1 MVAVDMINDFHKKDK
16 VENKGQEKGIN
27 KKEKEEDLDKE
38 LMVRK
43 LRSTPEKSTT
53 GAKSVEDSVEVKT
66 SSLEDENN
74 VLCEH
79 PKFKNGCEARL
90 KWKKGIIPEDC
101 SIEEYND
108 KIGNKFFKRAVIQ
121 LDDSTRNTC
130 LEIDVLENEENA
142 WNEKV
147 ENIYIFVRD
156 GKIMK
161 IGGTRT
167 GMKARWNSYL
177 CGHCVRERKKL
188 NGIAY
193 PGKMSVTNAYLYH
206 TIEDDILSN
215 NSLWEIWCWKLP
227 KISLI
232 TEILDEKIDLVP
244 QVYHIY
250 ESKCMNKFKSI
261 TDHIPQ
267 FSKNCDPNYKN
278 K

>member
-1 MVAVDMINDFHKKDK
+1 VKVILLLNDYNIIMP
-16 VENKGQEKGIN
+16 VST
-27 KKEKEEDLDKE
+27 
-38 LMVRK
+38 
-43 LRSTPEKSTT
+43 RSNPEKSTT
-53 GAKSVEDSVEVKT
+53 DEKSVDDCVENKT
-66 SSLEDENN
+66 SSSKDGNN

-79 PKFKNGCEARL
+79 SKFKNGCEARQH
-90 KWKKGIIPEDC
+90 WKKKINTEDC
-101 SIEEYND
+101 SIEEYN
-108 KIGNKFFKRAVIQ
+108 KKVGNKFSKRAVIQ

-130 LEIDVLENEENA
+130 LQVDVLKNEKNA

-167 GMKARWNSYL
+167 GMKARWTSYL
-177 CGHCVRERKKL
+177 CGHCVRERKKS
-188 NGIAY
+188 NGKHY

-206 TIEDDILSN
+206 TIEEDILSN

-244 QVYHIY
+244 QVYHIF

-261 TDHIPQ
+261 TGHIPQ
-267 FSKNCDPNYKN
+267 FSKNCDPKYKN
-278 K
+278 